1 VREFRLRTRNVLLS
15 VLGLSP
21 VPTLWTR
28 LAHARDVVL
37 CLHNVVERHGP
48 LGTNRGLDLT
58 LRELETVIQFLRAE
72 GYRPATLDEVVL
84 RLESGSNASDCRFAI
99 TFDDGY
105 AGNLHVAYPLL
116 RCHNIPFTIYVT
128 TGFMDRSVCVWWYAL
143 ERLLAAVNRVAFEHA
158 GRAHVFPA
166 STLAQK
172 VHADYAIRALLLQAL
187 PSSADELLEQLFR
200 GRVRDLPG
208 LGAGDVLTP
217 EQVSALSRDPLVTI
231 GGHSVSHPVLR
242 KLTAEDSRREISA
255 CRERLEAVTGR
266 SVRHF
271 AYPFGNRAAFGPR
284 EEQFVRETGYA
295 TAATTRARRLTP
307 ADRATALPR
316 IMLTA
321 EVDVIV
327 ALRSLMTGWF
337 GRGD

>member
-1 VREFRLRTRNVLLS
+1 MREFRSRTRNLLLG
-15 VLGLSP
+15 VLGRSP
-21 VPTLWTR
+21 VPALWTR
-28 LAHARDVVL
+28 LARARDLVL

-58 LRELETVIQFLRAE
+58 VRELEAVIKFLLAE
-72 GYRPATLDEVVL
+72 GYRPATLDEMAL
-84 RLESGSNASDCRFAI
+84 RLESGNDFSDCRFAI

-105 AGNLHVAYPLL
+105 AGNLHVAHPLL
-116 RCHNIPFTIYVT
+116 RRHGIPFTIYVT

-143 ERLLAAVNRVAFEHA
+143 ERLLAAVDQVVFEYA
-158 GRAHVFPA
+158 GRTHKFMA

-172 VHADYAIRALLLQAL
+172 IYGYHAIRALLLQGS

-200 GRVRDLPG
+200 GRVNDIRA
-208 LGAGDVLTP
+208 LGADDVLTP
-217 EQVSALSRDPLVTI
+217 EQVGALSRDRLVTI

-242 KLTAEDSRREISA
+242 KLTAEDSRQEISA

-271 AYPFGNRAAFGPR
+271 AYPFGNRVAFGPR

-295 TAATTRARRLTP
+295 TATTTRARRLRPTE
-307 ADRATALPR
+307 RLTALPR
-316 IMLTA
+316 IMLTT
-321 EVDVIV
+321 EPDVIV
-327 ALRSLMTGWF
+327 ALRALMTGWF
-337 GRGD
+337 GQGD